1 MSEAARL
8 ALLIGGFTLIGI
20 SITAGAGLISQ
31 WISAHFSVKCKA
43 TELWLARKIDSYQ
56 RVMNL
61 AADFAIDPNNSK
73 KYLPFVGSLA
83 AARIVASP
91 KVNDLLSDRHDNS
104 LTLNAKRLRNLKPKE
119 ELESFLTTKWIDA
132 MESMADAMREDVD
145 QASARPYQDSLAKLV
160 SRRKKSSRALHTDPT
175 RSLSALRLE

>member
-1 MSEAARL
+1 MSEAVRL

-20 SITAGAGLISQ
+20 SITAGVALISQ
-31 WISAHFSVKCKA
+31 WISAHF

-61 AADFAIDPNNSK
+61 AADFATDPNNSK

-91 KVNDLLSDRHDNS
+91 KVNDLLTERHDNS
-104 LTLNAKRLRNLKPKE
+104 LALNAKRLRNLKKE
-119 ELESFLTTKWIDA
+119 ELEAFHRTKWTDA
-132 MESMADAMREDVD
+132 MESIANAMREDVD
-145 QASARPYQDSLAKLV
+145 EMSA
-160 SRRKKSSRALHTDPT
+160 
-175 RSLSALRLE
+175 RSLSSSRNSSQQTLAC

>member
-1 MSEAARL
+1 MSEAIRL

-20 SITAGAGLISQ
+20 SITAGAALISQ

-56 RVMNL
+56 RVMDL

-83 AARIVASP
+83 AARIVASS
-91 KVNDLLSDRHDNS
+91 KVNDLLSERHDNS
-104 LTLNAKRLRNLKPKE
+104 LTLIAKRLRNLKPKE
-119 ELESFLTTKWIDA
+119 ELETFLTTKWTDA
-132 MESMADAMREDVD
+132 MQSIADAMREDVD
-145 QASARPYQDSLAKLV
+145 QVSARPYQGSLARLGI
-160 SRRKKSSRALHTDPT
+160 SQKKIEPSPSSGSD
-175 RSLSALRLE
+175 